1 MNKIILASA
10 LALSVALV
18 ACGGGGGGDEGDG
31 APGRAAVSNGSAPS
45 SGGASG
51 SGTNGGKS
59 GSGSATSAT
68 NNPPNNSSS
77 GNNGSAGGKAGSGS
91 TTPSGNAGAGG
102 SASGGQS
109 SGGTDSSGSSGSSGS
124 GTSGGD
130 TSGSGAPG
138 GGSSDSGAPDGGAPD
153 GGATADIGN
162 TVAVSVSSASS
173 VRNVPLV
180 SVTVCQPGS
189 SGQKNCATID
199 NVLLDTGSF
208 GLRLHASAIPP
219 ATLAALPIQ
228 RDAASGTNVA
238 ACGMFGSG
246 YTWGS
251 LRSADVKLSRE
262 IAASAPIQVIGDPA
276 IVSSAPSSCVYNDS
290 LNTTGAL
297 GGVNG
302 ILGVGVARN
311 DCGAACAS
319 SAQAG
324 YYYADAAPATPI
336 AMPLANQ
343 VTNPVALFP
352 IDNNGLIVD
361 MPAIDATGALTS
373 SGTVIFGVGTQS
385 NNALPGAGTTILAT
399 DRWGNFSGSVAG
411 GAAVPAFIDSGSN
424 TLGFEDWALPQY
436 QGFYAPVSAIQRA
449 LALSDTTGAAATAS
463 IGIGNARALLA
474 TRYTAFSTLGS
485 FLGQTLDLGMPFFY
499 GQRVWYGIE
508 GTRAGA
514 NVTGPYVSFAAR

>member
-10 LALSVALV
+10 IALSVALA
-18 ACGGGGGGDEGDG
+18 ACGGGGDGAGDG
-31 APGRAAVSNGSAPS
+31 APGNAAVSNGGAPS

-51 SGTNGGKS
+51 SGANPGGS
-59 GSGSATSAT
+59 GSGKATDTAA
-68 NNPPNNSSS
+68 NNPPNT
-77 GNNGSAGGKAGSGS
+77 GSAGSNGSGSGNAGSGS
-91 TTPSGNAGAGG
+91 GTPSGNSGAGG
-102 SASGGQS
+102 SSSGGQS
-109 SGGTDSSGSSGSSGS
+109 SGGTNSSGTSGGDI
-124 GTSGGD
+124 SGGD

-138 GGSSDSGAPDGGAPD
+138 GGSTDSGAPDGGAS
-153 GGATADIGN
+153 ADIGN
-162 TVAVSVSSASS
+162 TVAVRVSSASR

-208 GLRLHASAIPP
+208 GLRLYASAIPA

-228 RDAASGTNVA
+228 RDDASGTNVA

-251 LRSADVKLSRE
+251 LRNADVKLSRE
-262 IAASAPIQVIGDPA
+262 IAASVPIQVIGDPV

-290 LNTTGAL
+290 LNTTDAL

-311 DCGAACAS
+311 DCGAACVS

-352 IDNNGLIVD
+352 VDNNGLIVD
-361 MPAIDATGALTS
+361 MPAIDATGALAT
-373 SGTVIFGVGTQS
+373 SGTVTFGVGTQS
-385 NNALPGAGTTILAT
+385 NNALPGTGTTILAT

-411 GAAVPAFIDSGSN
+411 GSTVPAFIDSGSN

-449 LALSDTTGAAATAS
+449 LALSDSTGAAATAS
-463 IGIGNARALLA
+463 IGIGNARTLLA

-508 GTRAGA
+508 GTRASA

>member
-31 APGRAAVSNGSAPS
+31 AQGQAAVSNGSAPS

-208 GLRLHASAIPP
+208 GLRLYASAIPP

-373 SGTVIFGVGTQS
+373 SGTV
-385 NNALPGAGTTILAT
+385 
-399 DRWGNFSGSVAG
+399 
-411 GAAVPAFIDSGSN
+411 
-424 TLGFEDWALPQY
+424 
-436 QGFYAPVSAIQRA
+436 
-449 LALSDTTGAAATAS
+449 
-463 IGIGNARALLA
+463 
-474 TRYTAFSTLGS
+474 
-485 FLGQTLDLGMPFFY
+485 
-499 GQRVWYGIE
+499 
-508 GTRAGA
+508 
-514 NVTGPYVSFAAR
+514 